1 MTIEQLQERV
11 PILRRESDNAILKKY
26 RDRIIKFFAIYSQ
39 SLLLSKSL
47 RKSGLE
53 RNTFYR
59 YYRNSEWF
67 AALYD
72 EIEFSTVEKVEQ
84 ALLKNALNG
93 HFGAQKFILQSK
105 LPQIYG
111 NDKGVQEVKE
121 FMNSVQTG
129 SLEAAKEG
137 LEKLVN
143 PELAEDVEVV
153 EEKSKKLDK

>member
-1 MTIEQLQERV
+1 MTIERLQELV
-11 PILRRESDNAILKKY
+11 PVLKRESDNAELKKF
-26 RDRIIKFFAIYSQ
+26 RGKIIKFFSIYSQ
-39 SLLLSKSL
+39 SFQLSKSL
-47 RKSGLE
+47 RKSGLD
-53 RNTFYR
+53 RSTFYK
-59 YYRNSEWF
+59 YYRSSEWF
-67 AALYD
+67 AEIYD

-129 SLEAAKEG
+129 SLESAKEG

-153 EEKSKKLDK
+153 EEKKEMDK